1 MNSGKT
7 NFSNNLGE
15 GEYQQQMQD
24 GEREMIQNR
33 DTGSTR
39 NYGARP
45 KVSLLLKRYFIISV
59 VLRNTN
65 ISSIHILETKVRIY
79 EQEKNGNKRIP

>member
-7 NFSNNLGE
+7 NFSNNLGD

-33 DTGSTR
+33 DTGSSR

-45 KVSLLLKRYFIISV
+45 KVSLLLKHLSIYWIQNYAILSFFYTHI
-59 VLRNTN
+59 RN
-65 ISSIHILETKVRIY
+65 
-79 EQEKNGNKRIP
+79 

>member
-24 GEREMIQNR
+24 GEREMMQSR

-45 KVSLLLKRYFIISV
+45 KVSLLIKHLTMYWILKSV
-59 VLRNTN
+59 VLIVLIDTYKKLNYPRAG
-65 ISSIHILETKVRIY
+65 K
-79 EQEKNGNKRIP
+79 

>member
-7 NFSNNLGE
+7 NFSNNLGD

-33 DTGSTR
+33 DTGSSR

-45 KVSLLLKRYFIISV
+45 KVSLLLKRLTIYWI
-59 VLRNTN
+59 LRSTN
-65 ISSIHILETKVRIY
+65 ISSRHILETKVRIY

>member
-24 GEREMIQNR
+24 GEREMMQSR

-45 KVSLLLKRYFIISV
+45 KVKFIIKTSY
-59 VLRNTN
+59 
-65 ISSIHILETKVRIY
+65 HILDTEIRSSNSSSRHI
-79 EQEKNGNKRIP
+79 

>member
-7 NFSNNLGE
+7 NFSNNLGD

-33 DTGSTR
+33 DTGSSR

-45 KVSLLLKRYFIISV
+45 KVSLLLK
-59 VLRNTN
+59 LLEQ
-65 ISSIHILETKVRIY
+65 ILYRFTQY
-79 EQEKNGNKRIP
+79 

>member
-7 NFSNNLGE
+7 NFSNNLGD

-33 DTGSTR
+33 ETGSSR

-45 KVSLLLKRYFIISV
+45 KVSLLLKHR
-59 VLRNTN
+59 
-65 ISSIHILETKVRIY
+65 SIYWITQY
-79 EQEKNGNKRIP
+79 

>member
-7 NFSNNLGE
+7 NFSNNLGD

-33 DTGSTR
+33 ETGSSR

-45 KVSLLLKRYFIISV
+45 KVSLLLRHLSIYWI
-59 VLRNTN
+59 LRNTKF
-65 ISSIHILETKVRIY
+65 LLYIY
-79 EQEKNGNKRIP
+79 

>member
-7 NFSNNLGE
+7 NFSNNLGD

-33 DTGSTR
+33 ETRSSR

-45 KVSLLLKRYFIISV
+45 KVSLLLKHLSIYWILKGYFFYA
-59 VLRNTN
+59 
-65 ISSIHILETKVRIY
+65 ILIFLLYTY
-79 EQEKNGNKRIP
+79 

>member
-33 DTGSTR
+33 DTGSAR

-45 KVSLLLKRYFIISV
+45 KVSLQLQQPTVYW
-59 VLRNTN
+59 
-65 ISSIHILETKVRIY
+65 IL
-79 EQEKNGNKRIP
+79 